1 MKKKITITR
10 ALTEIKTLE
19 DRVRKARSS
28 FAGMAVKIGD
38 KLNSPYSDI
47 KPEDFE
53 TKATS
58 TLQKIEALQ
67 NNVIAIKKAINDSN
81 YVTKIKIG
89 DSEMT
94 IAEALVM
101 KTKGLVMK
109 EELLEVLRLHYTQR
123 INDFNRAI
131 DKYQAKVDE
140 APKSFPDK
148 KPEEIKQI
156 IELTLKPNE
165 PKLVDPCNLSEYIE
179 KLEAE
184 ISTFKNNI
192 DYVLSES
199 NSTTYVEVDD
209 IED

>member
-1 MKKKITITR
+1 MKKQITITR

-19 DRVRKARSS
+19 DRIRKARGS
-28 FAGMAVKIGD
+28 FAGIAVQVGD

-47 KPEDFE
+47 KPDDFVK
-53 TKATS
+53 KATS
-58 TLQKIEALQ
+58 TLQKIEDLQ
-67 NNVIAIKKAINDSN
+67 NNVIAIKNAINDSN

-89 DSEMT
+89 DKEMT

-109 EELLEVLRLHYTQR
+109 ENLLEILRIHYTQR
-123 INDFNRAI
+123 VNDFNKAT

-140 APKSFPDK
+140 LPKNFPDK
-148 KPEEIKQI
+148 KPEEIKQL
-156 IELTLKPNE
+156 IELTLKPLE

-179 KLEAE
+179 KLESE

-199 NSTTYVEVDD
+199 NSTTYISVEE